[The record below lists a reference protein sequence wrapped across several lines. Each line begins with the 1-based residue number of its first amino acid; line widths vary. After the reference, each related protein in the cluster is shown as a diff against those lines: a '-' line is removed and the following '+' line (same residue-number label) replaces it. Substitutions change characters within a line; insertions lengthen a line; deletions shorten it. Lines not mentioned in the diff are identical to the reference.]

1 MADSKNSKISELVEL
16 TDPSNADY
24 IPIVDTANEETKKI
38 SYTSLVAAL
47 NEDDDSYS
55 KTEADALINAVQADV
70 NQNEADADAAIAAV
84 QADVDQNEADADTA
98 IAALQAD
105 VDQNESDA
113 DAAIAAVQAD
123 VDQNEADADAAIAAV
138 QADVNQNEADADAAI
153 AAVQADVDQNESDA
167 DAAIAL
173 KAPINDPTFT
183 GTVTIPSADITTA
196 DFNAGGVGGEVSWN
210 DQEKTLDLVT
220 GADNVTVQLGQ
231 EVVLYARNN
240 SGATLSDGNVVMISG
255 SQGNNPTISLAQANT
270 VENARK
276 TIGVVTQIIPNNSN
290 GFVTLIGKVR
300 DLVLDNGTYSEGDVV
315 YLSDTIAGGLTNVEP
330 SISVEVGHVLATSNG
345 GNTNGVLEVQINN
358 GAGTYE
364 LEQTLNAA
372 IATNTANI
380 ATNTA
385 NIAANTSDIA
395 DLEDSTESIATV
407 VTGLLPTGTGDN
419 TAKIQA
425 VIDAVAADGGGEIV
439 IPAGVWD
446 IASTIEITTSNIR
459 LRGEGGGWSQDTG
472 TQGEQATT
480 TLNWTGGDGV
490 STVLTESATMT
501 ISNNGTTLTPSS
513 MSGSEHEYQGCF
525 IYSTSGISAR
535 DFILDNSTSSFE
547 ISPTSNISWGNSTA
561 FMVVIPT
568 AMIEV
573 KSVYAAGSGDNDQQI
588 TGSGVSRIHFDATGA
603 AFGLRVI
610 AALNGVYDD
619 LSFIEPTQG
628 AIYMGVKN
636 VDTLNKPAAI
646 SQDPQFNIFSR
657 IVSRGFLGGR
667 FGGMLVCTGISDW
680 GSNTSFNTFKDLRA
694 FIKNGDAF
702 VLGSSDA
709 NMFDNAL
716 VHRKTGG
723 DGEAVL
729 LLGSNVSDSDI
740 PRSNKFHHFGSANGG
755 AIICYGTDTFSYA
768 SRNNAFPWLNT
779 ENNTPLPTIET
790 GASCYYD
797 TDKGFEFFK
806 KTAGLVVGTNTAN
819 MQSARDDY
827 GAESLHIT
835 NSAEKHVVL
844 STTAGD
850 KWRNFLNS
858 TGDFVISR
866 ISGTGI
872 IKLFQKVSIGGERKN
887 IRSFADGD
895 VNVQETDNTILLS
908 ATTADAK
915 AILPITP
922 TDGDIYTIKCLD
934 ATFTARIGKN
944 GNLIEGA
951 NTNYTMT
958 LNESL
963 TLQFYDGNW
972 NIIGQS

>member
-1 MADSKNSKISELVEL
+1 MMYIS
-16 TDPSNADY
+16 T
-24 IPIVDTANEETKKI
+24 II
-38 SYTSLVAAL
+38 
-47 NEDDDSYS
+47 DD
-55 KTEADALINAVQADV
+55 L
-70 NQNEADADAAIAAV
+70 
-84 QADVDQNEADADTA
+84 
-98 IAALQAD
+98 
-105 VDQNESDA
+105 
-113 DAAIAAVQAD
+113 
-123 VDQNEADADAAIAAV
+123 
-138 QADVNQNEADADAAI
+138 
-153 AAVQADVDQNESDA
+153 
-167 DAAIAL
+167 
-173 KAPINDPTFT
+173 
-183 GTVTIPSADITTA
+183 
-196 DFNAGGVGGEVSWN
+196 
-210 DQEKTLDLVT
+210 
-220 GADNVTVQLGQ
+220 
-231 EVVLYARNN
+231 
-240 SGATLSDGNVVMISG
+240 
-255 SQGNNPTISLAQANT
+255 
-270 VENARK
+270 
-276 TIGVVTQIIPNNSN
+276 
-290 GFVTLIGKVR
+290 
-300 DLVLDNGTYSEGDVV
+300 
-315 YLSDTIAGGLTNVEP
+315 
-330 SISVEVGHVLATSNG
+330 
-345 GNTNGVLEVQINN
+345 
-358 GAGTYE
+358 
-364 LEQTLNAA
+364 
-372 IATNTANI
+372 ATNTSNI
-380 ATNTA
+380 ATNT
-385 NIAANTSDIA
+385 SGVA

-525 IYSTSGISAR
+525 IYSTSGISGR

-573 KSVYAAGSGDNDQQI
+573 KSVYASGSGDNDQQI

-657 IVSRGFLGGR
+657 IVSRGFLGGSV
-667 FGGMLVCTGISDW
+667 GGMLVCTGISDW

-709 NMFDNAL
+709 NMFENAL
-716 VHRKTGG
+716 VHRATGG

-819 MQSARDDY
+819 LQSARDDY

-835 NSAEKHVVL
+835 NSADRHVVL

-872 IKLFQKVSIGGERKN
+872 IKLFQKVSIVGERKN

-908 ATTADAK
+908 ATTANAK